1 MHPTIAFKSNLQK
14 SNTNHF
20 ADTKLYSGTLKQ
32 ASFEVIDHKTVSKK
46 KLVVS
51 NDREDNVN
59 AMSDQLYNQSS
70 DRLHSILDSNK
81 TVGLDEL
88 MNILKN

>member
-32 ASFEVIDHKTVSKK
+32 ASFEVIDHKKVSSKK
-46 KLVVS
+46 LLQS
-51 NDREDNVN
+51 NDREENVN
-59 AMSDQLYNQSS
+59 AMSDQL
-70 DRLHSILDSNK
+70 
-81 TVGLDEL
+81 
-88 MNILKN
+88 

>member
-20 ADTKLYSGTLKQ
+20 ADTKLYSSTLKQ
-32 ASFEVIDHKTVSKK
+32 ASFEVIDHKKVSSKK
-46 KLVVS
+46 LLQS
-51 NDREDNVN
+51 NDREENVN